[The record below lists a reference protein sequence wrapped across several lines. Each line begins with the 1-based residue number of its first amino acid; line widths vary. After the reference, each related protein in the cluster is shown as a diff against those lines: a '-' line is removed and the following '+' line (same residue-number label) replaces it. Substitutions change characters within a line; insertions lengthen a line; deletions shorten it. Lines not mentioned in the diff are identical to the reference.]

1 MHLVFR
7 TILTSVISISY
18 IHQRMPYS
26 SSMGECQSCG
36 DEINKAGHHL
46 CYSCWKKQNG
56 SPRVTPKQTGN
67 DDEMLSATKIGEE
80 LSVSGQKLN
89 LLFNELGWTYKPR
102 HGKGWAATKQGKR
115 QGAKPRKVKTSGV
128 PYLVWPEKII
138 RSRVLRRAV
147 ADFKGEAL
155 PKSTANTTSS
165 DTSDYDDFRKKYPA
179 DYRCM
184 DGHYVRSRAEVMID
198 NWLYTN
204 GIAHAYERKLPIE
217 SDVYSDFYIK
227 AGNVYIEFWGMES
240 DARYAKRKAVKQ
252 KEYADNEFNLIELND
267 KDLNHLDDILPRK
280 MLQYGINVN

>member
-1 MHLVFR
+1 
-7 TILTSVISISY
+7 
-18 IHQRMPYS
+18 
-26 SSMGECQSCG
+26 MGECRSCG
-36 DEINKAGHHL
+36 EIINKKGHYL
-46 CYSCWKKQNG
+46 CYSCWKEENN
-56 SPRVTPKQTGN
+56 SPKSSPKKTSN
-67 DDEMLSATKIGEE
+67 DDEMLSATKIGQEMGI
-80 LSVSGQKLN
+80 SGQKLN

-102 HGKGWAATKQGKR
+102 HGKGWTATKQGKK
-115 QGAKPRKVKTSGV
+115 QGAKARKVKSSGV

-155 PKSTANTTSS
+155 PKSSSNSSSS
-165 DTSDYDDFRKKYPA
+165 DSLDYEDFRKKYPA
-179 DYRCM
+179 NYRCM

-227 AGNVYIEFWGMES
+227 EGNVYIEFWGMES
-240 DARYAKRKAVKQ
+240 DEKYAKRKAVKQ
-252 KEYADNEFNLIELND
+252 KEYLDHEFNLIELND
-267 KDLNHLDDILPRK
+267 NDLNNLDDILPRK